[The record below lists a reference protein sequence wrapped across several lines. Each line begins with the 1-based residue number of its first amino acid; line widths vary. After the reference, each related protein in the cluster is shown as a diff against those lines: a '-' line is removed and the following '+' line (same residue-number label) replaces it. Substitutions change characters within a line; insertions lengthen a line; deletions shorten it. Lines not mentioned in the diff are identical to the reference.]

1 MFCRL
6 FASFCFARAF
16 FLKSYW
22 SFALFYF
29 IIFGFEKE
37 HVDVS
42 FCFVFT
48 PCFVGVELFFEE
60 KESIRVGLL
69 GAGDLR
75 ELVGRENRDCE
86 QQLTEL
92 ALSP

>member
-1 MFCRL
+1 M
-6 FASFCFARAF
+6 STFCFILLCSGIF
-16 FLKSYW
+16 FKILLV
-22 SFALFYF
+22 FCFILFYF